1 MRPLFLFCL
10 IALCAACSDPMVMIP
25 GGKLDGTDTA
35 APALWSGIPN
45 TIQLE
50 TRPDDPYSINIWGV
64 GIGEHLYI
72 ATGEDGTTWSAFIE
86 ADPAVRVRIGDNI
99 YTLQGALVSDAA
111 ERAAV
116 ASAYAKKYEL
126 ELDDNW
132 VDTGLI
138 FRLNR

>member
-1 MRPLFLFCL
+1 MRALFLFCL
-10 IALCAACSDPMVMIP
+10 ITLGAACSDPMVMIP
-25 GGKLDGTDTA
+25 GGTLDGTDT
-35 APALWSGIPN
+35 
-45 TIQLE
+45 
-50 TRPDDPYSINIWGV
+50 
-64 GIGEHLYI
+64 
-72 ATGEDGTTWSAFIE
+72 
-86 ADPAVRVRIGDNI
+86 AVRVRIGDNI